1 MSAAGLQPE
10 KQGRGRLLVPLL
22 LVLVVI
28 ALKWPVLHVPYYW
41 DEAGA
46 YFNPSLWLSGRELLD
61 VFPGRHPAEMF
72 FGHPPLLYLLMACL
86 FKLFGH
92 APPVAHLPMILF
104 AALGVLYTYRLGVLL
119 HGRDVAVGAALLLL
133 SFPLFFAQSGMFLG
147 DVPAAACGVAAVY
160 YYFAGSRFR
169 YLLWGT
175 AAVLVKEH
183 AALLIAVIAL
193 HDWCAPSRKDGTRS
207 GKLVH
212 AFPLAILGLFFLA
225 QKLTTGA
232 FLPNPYFNSN
242 SFVPVSAAQLIFK
255 VAFANYWAFFAQG
268 RFLLTLVTAVAVW
281 RFRKCLPAPFYF
293 YGLMAASY
301 VAAYSLIYF
310 LPRYMLIIAPFTCL
324 AGSASLALLLRSR
337 SRYAAAVAT
346 VGLAAVLLPEPRGQ
360 GYENFETSMKYL
372 DVVSIHRQAA
382 AHLQSIADGALIY
395 APWPLP
401 SVWGSAD
408 FGYLVVPLNMT
419 TDPGSPWRYLVATHH
434 ADRAQ
439 SEAIDAVIRSGG
451 VEKIAHFDCSGR
463 ALDIFA
469 RKEPAMKGYGP

>member
-1 MSAAGLQPE
+1 MSAASLEPE
-10 KQGRGRLLVPLL
+10 KHLRGRVLVPLV

-46 YFNPSLWLSGRELLD
+46 YFNPSLWLSSRELLD
-61 VFPGRHPAEMF
+61 AFPGRHPAEMF

-92 APPVAHLPMILF
+92 APAVGHLPMILF

-119 HGRDVAVGAALLLL
+119 HGRDVGVGAALLLL

-160 YYFAGSRFR
+160 YYFTGSRYR
-169 YLLWGT
+169 YLLWAT

-183 AALLIAVIAL
+183 AALLIAVMVL
-193 HDWCAPSRKDGTRS
+193 YDWCAPSRKNGTRS

-212 AFPLAILGLFFLA
+212 ALPLAILAAFFLA
-225 QKLTTGA
+225 QKLMTGA

-242 SFVPVSAAQLIFK
+242 SFVSVSAAQLIFK
-255 VAFANYWAFFAQG
+255 TAFANYWAFFAQG

-281 RFRKCLPAPFYF
+281 RFRRGLPAHFYF
-293 YGLMAASY
+293 FGLVMASY
-301 VAAYSLIYF
+301 VAAYSFIYF
-310 LPRYMLIIAPFTCL
+310 LPRYMLIIAPFLCL
-324 AGSASLALLLRSR
+324 AGSASLALLLHER
-337 SRYAAAVAT
+337 SRYVASVAT
-346 VGLAAVLLPEPRGQ
+346 LGLAAVLLPEPRGQ

-372 DVVSIHRQAA
+372 DVVSLHRQAA
-382 AHLQSIADGALIY
+382 AHLQRVAGSALIY

-408 FGYLVVPLNMT
+408 FGYLAVPLNVT
-419 TDPGSPWRYLVATHH
+419 TDPSRPWRYVVATHH

-439 SEAIDAVIRSGG
+439 SEAIDAVIRNGG
-451 VEKIAHFDCSGR
+451 VDKIAHFDCSGR
-463 ALDIFA
+463 VLDVFA
-469 RKEPAMKGYGP
+469 RKEPAMKGHGP